1 MHEPGSI
8 ANLKKRFMPAAQYN
22 IIIEQGATWRLSLT
36 WKDSAGAPIDLTGYT
51 ARMQVRQAYGAA
63 DALLSLS
70 NGTGI
75 TLGPSAGVI
84 TLTASA
90 TQTAAIAARNGVYD
104 LEMVAPDGTVTRL
117 LQGSVTISPE
127 VTM

>member
-1 MHEPGSI
+1 
-8 ANLKKRFMPAAQYN
+8 MPAAQYN
-22 IIIEQGATWRLSLT
+22 ITIEQGATWRLSLT
-36 WKDSAGAPIDLTGYT
+36 WKDVAGAPIDLTSYT
-51 ARMQVRQAYGAA
+51 ARMQVRQAYGTA
-63 DALLSLS
+63 DALLNLS
-70 NGTGI
+70 SGAGI
-75 TLGPSAGVI
+75 TLGPSTGAI

-90 TQTAAIAARNGVYD
+90 AQTAAIAARNGVYD